1 MAFECTTSSL
11 VAPND
16 LRFSCGRIVRIAEFY
31 VPLSTIGDQHP
42 SGARDRS
49 ARQLQAWVRPQR
61 LPNRPRYRSS
71 NSFRNTPR
79 QWVRPGSVNTR
90 NTASEKATPC
100 TMTSLSWATPRAA
113 SNAG

>member
-31 VPLSTIGDQHP
+31 IPLSTIGDQHP

-49 ARQLQAWVRPQR
+49 ARQLQAWVRQLPSPR
-61 LPNRPRYRSS
+61 LRVFSGDLASGR
-71 NSFRNTPR
+71 
-79 QWVRPGSVNTR
+79 TR
-90 NTASEKATPC
+90 
-100 TMTSLSWATPRAA
+100 L
-113 SNAG
+113 